1 MEGERGKPI
10 TNKYCRSNCSTSLM
24 IKFISKY
31 YLMFPPLARNAIN
44 VSIGGLF
51 SFTGVDYN
59 PTSENIL
66 LGADELTKKLF
77 I

>member
-1 MEGERGKPI
+1 
-10 TNKYCRSNCSTSLM
+10 
-24 IKFISKY
+24 
-31 YLMFPPLARNAIN
+31 MFPPLARNAIN

-51 SFTGVDYN
+51 GYAGVDYN

-77 I
+77 V

>member
-1 MEGERGKPI
+1 
-10 TNKYCRSNCSTSLM
+10 M

-51 SFTGVDYN
+51 GYAGVDYN

-66 LGADELTKKLF
+66 LGADHITKKLF
-77 I
+77 V